1 MIGVD
6 YGVLNQR
13 GSPSWFSDI
22 YANIPTAGYKGRMFI
37 STDTFAFYRDTGTGW
52 DLIGGPGTG
61 TITGS
66 GASGQVSFFNG
77 SSTLAGNNNLF
88 WDNTN
93 SRLGINTTTPGTNID
108 LHGTANVLLQLNN
121 TTTANSNIAFQNQNV
136 AKWRIGNEYG
146 GGANIFSI
154 YNVNTTSTPF
164 QISNTTNQITIN
176 GAVDLGNNT
185 LTTGTTFL
193 NNGIKYKDNIVPSS
207 LNSGYVSTWFNINGT
222 KNSLGLASSVT
233 SPVYYAYDFPNA
245 SGTIALTS
253 DLSSYLPLSG
263 GSLTGNLSTNSYISI
278 QNGLGTNQI
287 YLTKSSGDV
296 YGTIQTEAGGNKF
309 SLGNVSNIGTL
320 GTPNI
325 TWTSGMQVG
334 INNSSPTYDFDV
346 TGTGRFTG
354 ILRLG
359 STLSNGTYFYTLPS
373 ATGTLALT
381 SNLSSYLPLTGGT
394 LTGQLYINPTNTAIT
409 GLDVASDNISFRS
422 DNLEGFKRQLLITM
436 GSGTLIQFTA
446 QGYGANY
453 GTDLAFYT
461 ATTSGVN
468 SSPAIYIT
476 GTNNRVGIKTG
487 TPSYDLDVSGTFAV
501 SSTSYLAGI
510 VSIGVT
516 SGTGK
521 VYAKQYNSGF
531 LEGINCYAS
540 TNDSFTGIGNT
551 GSLAS
556 VYSSYNSTAG
566 AYSPLAFFTSDIERM
581 RILSN
586 GVITINQTT
595 DPYNHRLTSN
605 GGTAQGIMSST
616 DTTGNDCVS
625 MWNKSTSGNNNF
637 TSFYV
642 GSGVTGVG
650 NIIYNRSAGLVVY
663 NTTSDYRLK
672 SDITDFNGLNIV
684 INLKP
689 KQFRIRDSKDK
700 VIGFIAHELKE
711 FFPQAVIGEKDQV
724 REDGTPIYQSVD
736 YSQLSGLLVKAI
748 QELNEKLVR
757 NNIN

>member
-1 MIGVD
+1 MSMIGVD

-66 GASGQVSFFNG
+66 GASGQVSYFNG
-77 SSTLAGNNNLF
+77 SSTLAGSNNLF
-88 WDNTN
+88 WDSTN
-93 SRLGINTTTPGTNID
+93 NRLGIGTATPGVALDIHATGTNAQFN
-108 LHGTANVLLQLNN
+108 GTGS
-121 TTTANSNIAFQNQNV
+121 SNAYIVFQQ
-136 AKWRIGNEYG
+136 AGTSKWRIGNTFSSPNSFDIYNNATTTNALSISSSNILSFIGVSNFDDVIRLKQNLSSYATSSGYTTMFSTTG
-146 GGANIFSI
+146 GGLYTLGF
-154 YNVNTTSTPF
+154 YNGAGALS
-164 QISNTTNQITIN
+164 QISFTT
-176 GAVDLGNNT
+176 A
-185 LTTGTTFL
+185 
-193 NNGIKYKDNIVPSS
+193 
-207 LNSGYVSTWFNINGT
+207 
-222 KNSLGLASSVT
+222 ASYSYT
-233 SPVYYAYDFPNA
+233 FPNA
-245 SGTIALTS
+245 SGTLALTS
-253 DLSSYLPLSG
+253 NLSSYLPLAGGTMSG
-263 GSLTGNLSTNSYISI
+263 SI
-278 QNGLGTNQI
+278 IIENGLGTNQI

-334 INNSSPTYDFDV
+334 INNTSPTYDFDV

-381 SNLSSYLPLTGGT
+381 SALSSYLPLTGGT
-394 LTGQLYINPTNTAIT
+394 LTGQLYINPTNTATT

-487 TPSYDLDVSGTFAV
+487 TPDSDLQVAGTCKIDSTFTSVAEIVLGSSGSYPVG
-501 SSTSYLAGI
+501 
-510 VSIGVT
+510 
-516 SGTGK
+516 GTGFRNDGTNLNI
-521 VYAKQYNSGF
+521 YYGSN
-531 LEGINCYAS
+531 NCIWKDT
-540 TNDSFTGIGNT
+540 TN
-551 GSLAS
+551 
-556 VYSSYNSTAG
+556 V
-566 AYSPLAFFTSDIERM
+566 ERM
-581 RILSN
+581 RITSG
-586 GVITINQTT
+586 GVVGINQTT

-625 MWNKSTSGNNNF
+625 MWNKATSGNNSF
-637 TSFYV
+637 TGFYV

-724 REDGTPIYQSVD
+724 KEDGTPIYQSVD